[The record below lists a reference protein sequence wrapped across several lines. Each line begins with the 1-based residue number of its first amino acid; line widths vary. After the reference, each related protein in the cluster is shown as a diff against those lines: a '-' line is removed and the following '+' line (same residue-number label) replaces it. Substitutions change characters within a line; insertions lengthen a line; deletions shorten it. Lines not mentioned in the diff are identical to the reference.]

1 MDQTWIKK
9 IKLWIKYGSNMGL
22 RNKNNGSNMDQI
34 WCSRIKIMDQTW
46 IQYGSSQFP
55 RNKNNE
61 LNMDQMQCSK
71 IKANGSN
78 MVSRTYYNQ
87 LTRHDTNK
95 DNCIQK

>member
-1 MDQTWIKK
+1 MAMHMNTCVSFEVIQNGSNPN
-9 IKLWIKYGSNMGL
+9 GSNMDQIWGS

-61 LNMDQMQCSK
+61 LNMDQM
-71 IKANGSN
+71 
-78 MVSRTYYNQ
+78 
-87 LTRHDTNK
+87 
-95 DNCIQK
+95 